1 MATNCEKVISDLFAA
16 WTRLNVEEI
25 MSHFAEDADESS
37 GNSLPSLSASGG
49 PRTSVPDFEKLMMLM
64 ISPLKPV
71 RPGAEKST
79 WASGAHRHR
88 SHALD
93 SGRGAS
99 SALTGTQELDEA
111 PGLVVGDAWYWG
123 PRSCL
128 FYGPHGFLSV
138 GKEVVML
145 AGQLALAAVL
155 FAGAA
160 VYVNIAEQPVR
171 LNLGPFGPTRIPEKG
186 AAVRPNARQEDC
198 RSSGPSS
205 PRTVPRA

>member
-1 MATNCEKVISDLFAA
+1 
-16 WTRLNVEEI
+16 
-25 MSHFAEDADESS
+25 
-37 GNSLPSLSASGG
+37 
-49 PRTSVPDFEKLMMLM
+49 MMLM
-64 ISPLKPV
+64 VCPLKPV
-71 RPGAEKST
+71 RPGA
-79 WASGAHRHR
+79 R
-88 SHALD
+88 SRLGHPGRTGTAATRWTR
-93 SGRGAS
+93 GRGAS
-99 SALTGTQELDEA
+99 SALTGAQELDEA
-111 PGLVVGDAWYWG
+111 PGLVVGDASYRG

-186 AAVRPNARQEDC
+186 AAVRPNARQEDLILGSVLAAN
-198 RSSGPSS
+198 RAAGVKLLDESSQL
-205 PRTVPRA
+205 RRRR

>member
-1 MATNCEKVISDLFAA
+1 
-16 WTRLNVEEI
+16 
-25 MSHFAEDADESS
+25 
-37 GNSLPSLSASGG
+37 
-49 PRTSVPDFEKLMMLM
+49 MMLM

-111 PGLVVGDAWYWG
+111 PGLVVGDASYRG

-186 AAVRPNARQEDC
+186 AAVRPNARQEDLILGSVLAANRAAGVKLLDESSQL
-198 RSSGPSS
+198 RSGRGLCHLDRPVRQAAEIARARYRDRLRGS
-205 PRTVPRA
+205 PPETTTCCSRIR